1 MSTVRRRAPPAPGH
15 SFTGMTTVEPKR
27 RIGRRLLVMIPVF
40 LAFLLASAGLAS
52 VAAGNAVAALV
63 VGALT
68 AAAGLL
74 LYHFMIRRLERRN
87 ADEAAVRDL
96 PRGVLRG
103 AGLGAALFAVT
114 IAIIAVLGGYR
125 IAGWGS
131 VPGAI
136 ATFGTM
142 TGAAVAEELLF
153 RGVLFRL
160 LQEWAG
166 TAVAL
171 IVSGALFGGLHLFN
185 PDATLWGALAIA
197 CEAGVLLG
205 AAYAATRSLWVPI
218 GLHLGWN
225 FAESGLF
232 GTAVSGTGSEP
243 HGLLRGVTEG
253 PAIIGGGSFGPEA
266 SIVAVVVGGIAAAV
280 LLRAAR
286 RA

>member
-1 MSTVRRRAPPAPGH
+1 
-15 SFTGMTTVEPKR
+15 MTTVEPAR
-27 RIGRRLLVMIPVF
+27 RIGLRMLVMIPVF
-40 LAFLLASAGLAS
+40 FVFLLAEAGLSS
-52 VAAGNAVAALV
+52 VAAGNAIAALV
-63 VGALT
+63 VGGAT
-68 AAAGLL
+68 AVGGLM
-74 LYHFMIRRLERRN
+74 LYRFMVRRLERRS
-87 ADEAAVRDL
+87 ADEAGLRDL
-96 PRGVLRG
+96 GPGVLRG
-103 AGLGAALFAVT
+103 AGLGVALFAVT

-131 VPGAI
+131 LPGTI

-142 TGAAVAEELLF
+142 VGAAVAEELLF

-171 IVSGALFGGLHLFN
+171 VASGALFGGLHLLN
-185 PDATLWGALAIA
+185 PGATLWGAIAIA

-232 GTAVSGTGSEP
+232 GTAVSGAGGEP

-253 PAIIGGGSFGPEA
+253 PAAISGGSFGPEG
-266 SIVAVVVGGIAAAV
+266 SVVAILVGGVAAA
-280 LLRAAR
+280 LFLRAAR
-286 RA
+286 RRA